1 MHDLLLYLSEH
12 DPNFRKARL
21 PALYADF
28 RPQRTLNP
36 DGYNANVTAWQ
47 DGLSFLAYH
56 GLLSN
61 AEPRSSALV
70 LCVDQTLLRALESK
84 QYGQP
89 LALDSAIHDA
99 ISRRVFIPMDDFIRQ
114 SPRTHPPPTF
124 ASLTWKAIE
133 WAFGRLGTQM
143 EKSGQDALP
152 TGRYVLTGNV
162 DAVCQAFQTHAAR
175 QATRF
180 DRVFTKLHFRTSLAN
195 QLAAET
201 LLSEEDVE
209 VLLLS
214 LSRDRCLIDYD
225 GTIVRIRD
233 PADKSTITQEDV
245 AAASIK
251 ELIANVKH
259 QIEIL
264 NNRLAQL
271 HNEAKAALQNDNR
284 AAARGALKSK
294 KLAETSLCQRYS
306 ILSQLED
313 VAAKLEQASEQVQ
326 LVNIM
331 HSSANALKSLN
342 SRIGGSA
349 QVEQLMEQIRVQ
361 MGETDEVAAILS
373 DANAEHVDESELDDE
388 LAALKEGVQEHEAS
402 TEAQEALLALNELTG
417 PPCKIYPDPERMAP
431 TTERQMAHLSL
442 EDSRGEHLEG
452 Y

>member
-1 MHDLLLYLSEH
+1 
-12 DPNFRKARL
+12 
-21 PALYADF
+21 
-28 RPQRTLNP
+28 
-36 DGYNANVTAWQ
+36 
-47 DGLSFLAYH
+47 
-56 GLLSN
+56 
-61 AEPRSSALV
+61 
-70 LCVDQTLLRALESK
+70 
-84 QYGQP
+84 
-89 LALDSAIHDA
+89 
-99 ISRRVFIPMDDFIRQ
+99 MDDFIQQ
-114 SPRTHPPPTF
+114 SPKSHSPPTF

-133 WAFGRLGTQM
+133 WAFGRL
-143 EKSGQDALP
+143 
-152 TGRYVLTGNV
+152 
-162 DAVCQAFQTHAAR
+162 VCQAFQTQAAR

-195 QLAAET
+195 QLAAGT
-201 LLSEEDVE
+201 LLSEEDIE
-209 VLLLS
+209 ILLLS

-306 ILSQLED
+306 ILNQVED

-373 DANAEHVDESELDDE
+373 DANAEHVDELELDDE
-388 LAALKEGVQEHEAS
+388 LAALKEGVREHEAS
-402 TEAQEALLALNELTG
+402 TEAQEALLKLNELTG
-417 PPCKIYPDPERMAP
+417 PPCKIYPDPELIAP
-431 TTERQMAHLSL
+431 TIERQVAHLSL
-442 EDSRGEHLEG
+442 EDSRGEHLKG
-452 Y
+452 